1 MTKEAEITTKWP
13 QAKEG
18 EEHSGSL
25 EEARKEISLASLE
38 GVWPY

>member
-18 EEHSGSL
+18 GAARSWSHQKL
-25 EEARKEISLASLE
+25 EEAGKGLS
-38 GVWPY
+38 